1 MSDLALYFREVSLQ
15 VGVMFLLIAVG
26 FLLTRKGI
34 LNDAGARTV
43 TDLILYA
50 VTPAVIL
57 KAFVTVRFSPENATS
72 MLIALGSAL
81 AVHLLG
87 LGIGALVF
95 RRRPLPQRNLYICG
109 VIFSNGGYMSLPLA
123 QVLLGDM
130 GTFLVSMYVAVFN
143 VVIWTLGVKFLSHEP
158 VPVKKL
164 LLNPN
169 LLAVALGIVL
179 FFARVDLTGVTLIYA
194 PMTHLANLNAPVAM
208 IVIGYYLCRA
218 SWKPSPEDASLFAA
232 IALRILAVPLIAMG
246 GLRLLGVT
254 GDLLTACAIPAC
266 APVAAMVMMFVSKF
280 GGNTDAASKMVA
292 LAHLLSIVTIP
303 LMLTLCKA
311 IGG

>member
-1 MSDLALYFREVSLQ
+1 M
-15 VGVMFLLIAVG
+15 
-26 FLLTRKGI
+26 
-34 LNDAGARTV
+34 
-43 TDLILYA
+43 
-50 VTPAVIL
+50 
-57 KAFVTVRFSPENATS
+57 
-72 MLIALGSAL
+72 
-81 AVHLLG
+81 
-87 LGIGALVF
+87 
-95 RRRPLPQRNLYICG
+95 
-109 VIFSNGGYMSLPLA
+109 
-123 QVLLGDM
+123 
-130 GTFLVSMYVAVFN
+130 
-143 VVIWTLGVKFLSHEP
+143 
-158 VPVKKL
+158 
-164 LLNPN
+164 
-169 LLAVALGIVL
+169 
-179 FFARVDLTGVTLIYA
+179 TLIYA

-266 APVAAMVMMFVSKF
+266 APVAAMVMMFVYKF

>member
-1 MSDLALYFREVSLQ
+1 MAELAVYFQEVALQ
-15 VGVMFLLIAVG
+15 VGVMFLLISVG
-26 FLLTRKGI
+26 YLLTRQGLI
-34 LNDAGARTV
+34 SDEGAHVITNLV
-43 TDLILYA
+43 LYA

-57 KAFVTVRFSPENATS
+57 KAFVTVRFSPENVTA
-72 MLIALGSAL
+72 MLVALGSAL

-87 LGIGALVF
+87 FGIGALVF
-95 RRRPLPQRNLYICG
+95 RRRPLPQRNLFICG

-123 QVLLGDM
+123 QAILGDM

-143 VVIWTLGVKFLSHEP
+143 VTIWTLGVKLFSKER
-158 VPVKKL
+158 VPAKKL

-218 SWKPSPEDASLFAA
+218 SWKPRAEDACLFAA
-232 IALRILAVPLIAMG
+232 IALRILAVPLIAMA

-254 GDLLTACAIPAC
+254 GDLLTACLIPAC
-266 APVAAMVMMFVSKF
+266 APVAAMVMMFASRF
-280 GGNTDAASKMVA
+280 GGDTDAASKMVS
-292 LAHLLSIVTIP
+292 LAHLISVVTMP
-303 LMLTLCKA
+303 LMLTLCRA